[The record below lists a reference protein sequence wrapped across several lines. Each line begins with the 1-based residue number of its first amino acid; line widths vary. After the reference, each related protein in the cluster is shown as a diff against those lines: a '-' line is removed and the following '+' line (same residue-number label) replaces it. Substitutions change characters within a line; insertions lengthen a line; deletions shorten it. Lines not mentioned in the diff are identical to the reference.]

1 MTAHWGIP
9 DPAAV
14 QGTPEQVRRAYRD
27 AFFMLD
33 KRIGLFLALPVA
45 TLDRLAIKKEIDSIG
60 RQ

>member
-1 MTAHWGIP
+1 
-9 DPAAV
+9 
-14 QGTPEQVRRAYRD
+14 
-27 AFFMLD
+27 MLD